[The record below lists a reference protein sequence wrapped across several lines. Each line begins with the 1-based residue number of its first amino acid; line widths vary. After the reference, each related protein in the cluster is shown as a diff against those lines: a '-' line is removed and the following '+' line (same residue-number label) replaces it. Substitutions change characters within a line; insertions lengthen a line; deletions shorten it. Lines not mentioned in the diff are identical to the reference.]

1 MVIISKTKYV
11 TVLGGFHSFKKTTSF
26 GSLKQCVKVALVFI
40 FFQSKGLQEPFYV
53 LDFSK
58 EKKIGYQD
66 WWFWA
71 IWEPLVFLPV
81 LKNLISNISIF
92 FLAKLFS
99 YIIFWQKNGL
109 WIFFNN
115 L

>member
-1 MVIISKTKYV
+1 
-11 TVLGGFHSFKKTTSF
+11 
-26 GSLKQCVKVALVFI
+26 
-40 FFQSKGLQEPFYV
+40 
-53 LDFSK
+53 
-58 EKKIGYQD
+58 
-66 WWFWA
+66 
-71 IWEPLVFLPV
+71 LPV